1 MSCDRNQPC
10 RPDPIEDE
18 ARAIG
23 RLLDN
28 RQGEQAANYLRED
41 SYNMPPAV
49 FNKLV
54 NRVMANEREGT
65 GNDLYRDRGDLVI
78 DMRDRNGSQLV
89 VATRDF
95 DAQRGRVA
103 NHRRQDDRW
112 NNPYDQGPRYDQR
125 DPRGYDNRG
134 GRREDVVGD
143 TVVQGVVGA
152 AAGALIH
159 GRKGALAGGAGA
171 VAGKVVDQIGGPND
185 RDPVTDKVVKGVI
198 GAGVGAA
205 IDGKKGAISGG
216 LGAVLGGFIEDA
228 KDKRR

>member
-10 RPDPIEDE
+10 RPDPIETE

-23 RLLDN
+23 QLLDN

-54 NRVMANEREGT
+54 QRVMQNDRQGT
-65 GNDLYRDRGDLVI
+65 GNDLYTDRGDLVI
-78 DMRDRNGSQLV
+78 DMRNQRGDQIV
-89 VATRDF
+89 VATRDY
-95 DAQRGRVA
+95 DAQRGRQVS
-103 NHRRQDDRW
+103 HRRVDERW
-112 NNPYDQGPRYDQR
+112 NNPYDQAPQ
-125 DPRGYDNRG
+125 RGYDPRDPRG

-143 TVVQGVVGA
+143 TVVQGLAGA

-171 VAGKVVDQIGGPND
+171 VAGKVADQIGGPND
-185 RDPVTDKVVKGVI
+185 RDPVTDKVVKGAI
-198 GAGVGAA
+198 GAAVGAA
-205 IDGKKGAISGG
+205 IDGKKGAVSGG
-216 LGAVLGGFIEDA
+216 LGAILGDFIEDSQNP
-228 KDKRR
+228 KRR

>member
-54 NRVMANEREGT
+54 NRVMENDRQGT

-78 DMRDRNGSQLV
+78 DMRDRNGNQLV

-103 NHRRQDDRW
+103 NHRRVDDRW
-112 NNPYDQGPRYDQR
+112 NNPYDHQPRYEQQQ
-125 DPRGYDNRG
+125 RGYDPRNGQQR
-134 GRREDVVGD
+134 DVVTD

-152 AAGALIH
+152 AAGAAIN

-171 VAGKVVDQIGGPND
+171 VAGKMVDQIGGPNN
-185 RDPVTDKVVKGVI
+185 RDAVTDTVVKGVV
-198 GAGVGAA
+198 GGVVGGA
-205 IDGKKGAISGG
+205 IDGNKGAKAGAA
-216 LGAVLGGFIEDA
+216 GAVLGNILE
-228 KDKRR
+228 RMQNR